1 MPLPLSD
8 FSELAGQLKAGADIV
23 MHSDFAEPGFLARQ
37 LAQRAALFHGTK
49 LHTLMPMGQPPYAT
63 VRVASDLQ
71 LESFFPGSG
80 LRQAVNKGLVK
91 PRRCALSEIPEFFRQ
106 REINADMVLLQVSA
120 PNAAGEVSLGIS
132 VDYMREVLA
141 QNPIVV
147 AQINP
152 QMPFTFGDAVIS
164 MSCIDYVVEVDEP
177 LLEFPSS
184 AADEVDSRIARHVA
198 SLIDDGD
205 VVQAGIGSLPDAVL
219 ANLEHLKKLGSHTGI
234 LTAGWMPLI
243 EKGVVDNSAKKT
255 YPGITITTMAGGD
268 QAFYRFLDN
277 NPTIQFLSC
286 SVTHSHSVLAATNR
300 LCAINSVLQM
310 DLAGNANAESVNGRL
325 ISTPGGL
332 PDFARGATQSS
343 GGKSIIALRSSFK
356 NGEVSNIVSRLSNDV
371 PVTLTQRDISFVVT
385 EYGIADLGGL
395 DAVAR
400 AKALINI
407 AHPEHQES
415 LARQWHAAKL

>member
-1 MPLPLSD
+1 MPLPLPD
-8 FSELAGQLKAGADIV
+8 FTQLARRLKAGSNIV

-37 LAQRAALFHGTK
+37 LVQHAALFQGVK

-63 VRVASDLQ
+63 EEVASHLT
-71 LESFFPGSG
+71 LESFFPGGG
-80 LRQAVNKGLVK
+80 LRKAVSNGWVK
-91 PRRCALSEIPEFFRQ
+91 PRRCTLSQIPEFFRQ
-106 REINADMVLLQVSA
+106 GEIIADMVLLQVSVA
-120 PNAAGEVSLGIS
+120 NAAGEVSLGVS

-152 QMPFTFGDAVIS
+152 QMPFTFGDAVIPL
-164 MSCIDYVVEVDEP
+164 SCIDYAVEVDEP
-177 LLEFPSS
+177 LLAFPSS
-184 AADEVDSRIARHVA
+184 VADDVDSRIARHVA

-205 VVQAGIGSLPDAVL
+205 VVQAGIGALPDAVL
-219 ANLEHLKKLGSHTGI
+219 ANLGHLKNLGAHTGI
-234 LTAGWMPLI
+234 LTGAWMPLI
-243 EKGVVDNSAKKT
+243 KNGVVDNSTKTT
-255 YPGITITTMAGGD
+255 YPGMTITTMAGGD
-268 QAFYRFLDN
+268 QAFYRFLDD
-277 NPTIQFLSC
+277 NPTIQFLPC
-286 SVTHSHSVLAATNR
+286 SITHSHSVLAATDR

-332 PDFARGATQSS
+332 PDFAHGASQSS

-356 NGEVSNIVSRLSNDV
+356 NGEISNIVCRLSNDV
-371 PVTLTQRDISFVVT
+371 PVTLTQNDIGFVVT
-385 EYGIADLGGL
+385 EYGIADLSGL

-407 AHPEHQES
+407 AHPEHQQLLE
-415 LARQWHAAKL
+415 RQWHAAN